1 MECLPQRSLSVQQ
14 TALASGALVPL
25 QTDVL
30 QLPAAEPFVIRRL
43 LSATPKHLRRAGPKP
58 NPFRP
63 WDPRLEVCRFDEH
76 VVLLNKYPVQPG
88 HLLLITQ
95 TWQPQNGWLTLADF
109 EALARLWREQRGLW
123 FFNSS
128 PEAGASQPHRHL
140 QLLPRSAEELTCPME
155 EVYRR
160 HLSGEAGEALWQQK
174 LCSRQLEDGEG
185 CSGAMLLRTYQ
196 EMADAVGLGDTA
208 TQSKPT
214 RPYNLLI
221 ARDWMVM
228 VPRKQEAHAG
238 FSVNALGFAGY
249 LLATSEAQLPWLQ
262 SHGPSH
268 LLDQVCG

>member
-1 MECLPQRSLSVQQ
+1 MECLAQRTLSVQQ
-14 TALASGALVPL
+14 AALASGALVPL

-30 QLPAAEPFVIRRL
+30 ELPAAEPFVIRRL
-43 LSATPKHLRRAGPKP
+43 LSDTPKHLRRAGPKP

-63 WDPRLEVCRFDEH
+63 WDPRLEVCRIDEH

-109 EALARLWREQRGLW
+109 EALASIWREQRGLW
-123 FFNSS
+123 FFNSG
-128 PEAGASQPHRHL
+128 PDAGASQPHRHL
-140 QLLPRSAEELTCPME
+140 QLLPRSAQERPCPME
-155 EVYRR
+155 GVYRR
-160 HLSGEAGEALWQQK
+160 QLAGEAGEALWQQK
-174 LCSRQLEDGEG
+174 LCCRELETAKG
-185 CSGAMLLRTYQ
+185 CSGATLLRIYQ
-196 EMADAVGLGDTA
+196 EMADVMGLGDA
-208 TQSKPT
+208 SAQKKPV

-249 LLATSEAQLPWLQ
+249 LLATSEAQLPWLK
-262 SHGPSH
+262 SHGPSN